1 MSQHEDALA
10 VTGGVGGEQNRE
22 AIDKAEQIANE
33 HRELPDAAR
42 GDLLS
47 FISDGKPKALLDS
60 EWQERVNVILN
71 SLRDQQTGA
80 DASHQGLTRL
90 LVEMAAAD
98 GDAILRMYAM
108 QHLGLWYPRIEDAA
122 ERAQVLEL
130 LAQILRMK
138 GERSR
143 GSALQAL
150 SDIAR
155 NGASE
160 EVAQALAGSN
170 LMEQSEA
177 ILTDRSEA
185 ADVRICALQACV
197 AHGHKAALNPLREIA
212 TNAGENTVLRKA
224 AIHGIGELG
233 NIVDLELLELVRS
246 EEVRCSVASAAAI
259 MHLKNR
265 LSARSLLSA
274 GGP

>member
-1 MSQHEDALA
+1 MA
-10 VTGGVGGEQNRE
+10 VTGEVGGEKNRE
-22 AIDKAEQIANE
+22 AIDNAEQIANE

-42 GDLLS
+42 GDLLA
-47 FISDGKPKALLDS
+47 FISAGKPKALLDS

-80 DASHQGLTRL
+80 ASRHQGLTRL

-98 GDAILRMYAM
+98 SDPILRMYAM
-108 QHLGLWYPRIEDAA
+108 QHLGLWYPRIADAA
-122 ERAQVLEL
+122 DRAEVLEL

-160 EVAQALAGSN
+160 EVEQALAGSN
-170 LMEQSEA
+170 LMEQAEG
-177 ILTDRSEA
+177 ILSDRSEA

-197 AHGHKAALNPLREIA
+197 AHAHKNVLNPLREIA
-212 TNAGENTVLRKA
+212 TNGGENTVLRKA

-233 NIVDLELLELVRS
+233 NIADLELLELVRS
-246 EEVRCSVASAAAI
+246 EEVRCSVASEAAI
-259 MHLKNR
+259 THLKNR
-265 LSARSLLSA
+265 HPAARLPGAA
-274 GGP
+274 GTGNSF